1 MKFDNSINQMFINAL
16 RNIPVK
22 KWRVI
27 AELKDGK
34 IGISAWYCSM
44 ESIEELKKEA
54 ILAGHKVL
62 RIEESTTDKKD

>member
-1 MKFDNSINQMFINAL
+1 MNNAINQMFINAL

-22 KWRVI
+22 KYRLYV
-27 AELKDGK
+27 D
-34 IGISAWYCSM
+34 IGNDKVGVTAWYCSM

-54 ILAGHKVL
+54 ILAGYKPL